1 MAFVHDDP
9 HSQLNDLRTLVTVA
23 VTLLSPC
30 RSSVCLLLLLLLS
43 PCSCSSVCLLLVL
56 LLVLLLSPCSC
67 SSVCLLLLSPCS
79 CSSVCRLVAAC
90 GEQQPCPGCRAQS
103 NL

>member
-23 VTLLSPC
+23 VTLLSTC
-30 RSSVCLLLLLLLS
+30 W
-43 PCSCSSVCLLLVL
+43 SSVCLLLVT
-56 LLVLLLSPCSC
+56 LLV
-67 SSVCLLLLSPCS
+67 VLLLSPCS